1 MEGSIYLTDLEK
13 NVVNRIHAH
22 ILEGE
27 KVSIDVI
34 AKECFVSK
42 ALVVKLA
49 KKLGYSGYSEM
60 YYVLMSSNR
69 NQKSAD
75 FSHMVHQNETN
86 TAREGITL
94 LTDLLNEYRG
104 AKIHLDSIGLCD
116 AARDYYLQKL
126 LMFGFDAVSSY
137 HFAAFHKDS
146 AGLFIFMSF
155 SGSRFE
161 IFDRVHAAADNGF
174 KVLALTARKDSPLGT
189 MADYTIEI
197 SGERTEE
204 NYYRPDFFTANL
216 IILLEMALCE
226 YSQKYINQENRTK

>member
-27 KVSIDVI
+27 KVSIDMI

-42 ALVVKLA
+42 GLIVKLA

-60 YYVLMSSNR
+60 YYILMSSNR

-75 FSHMVHQNETN
+75 FSHMVYQNETN
-86 TAREGITL
+86 TAREGIAL
-94 LTDLLNEYRG
+94 LAGLLNEYHG

-126 LMFGFDAVSSY
+126 LMFGFDVVSSY
-137 HFAAFHKDS
+137 HFAAFHKDT

-161 IFDRVHAAADNGF
+161 IFDRVRVAVDNGF

-197 SGERTEE
+197 YGERTEE
-204 NYYRPDFFTANL
+204 NDYKPNFFTANL

-226 YSQKYINQENRTK
+226 YSQNL

>member
-1 MEGSIYLTDLEK
+1 MEGNIYLTDLEK
-13 NVVNRIHAH
+13 NVINRIHAH
-22 ILEGE
+22 ILERE

-42 ALVVKLA
+42 GSIVKLA

-60 YYVLMSSNR
+60 YYILMSSNR

-75 FSHMVHQNETN
+75 FSHMIPQNESD
-86 TAREGITL
+86 TAKAGIVL
-94 LTDLLNEYRG
+94 LTNLLKEYRG
-104 AKIHLDSIGLCD
+104 TKIHLDSIGLCD

-126 LMFGFDAVSSY
+126 LMFGFDVVSSY
-137 HFAAFHKDS
+137 HFASFHKDS
-146 AGLFIFMSF
+146 PGLFCFMSF

-161 IFDRVHAAADNGF
+161 IFDRVHAAVDNGF

-189 MADYTIEI
+189 AADYTIEI
-197 SGERTEE
+197 SGERAEE
-204 NYYRPDFFTANL
+204 NDYRPNFFTANL

-226 YSQKYINQENRTK
+226 YSQKYMDKEKHME